1 MTELNTLIDIP
12 NIIGKYKDF
21 DWDFINKHLQ
31 NNDYISIR

>member
-21 DWDFINKHLQ
+21 DQDFINKHL
-31 NNDYISIR
+31 